1 MTQSSLLVL
10 SVCKYKGGEAWEL
23 ALYPGRTRLET
34 GRIKIL
40 LANSSNG
47 GSGRGGALVLRVR
60 YCWPT
65 RAMAVQ
71 GGGALVLREQSL
83 RQAGLDIA
91 GHLHTWVAIVG
102 QGNCWYGK
110 GEEPR

>member
-1 MTQSSLLVL
+1 MYL
-10 SVCKYKGGEAWEL
+10 
-23 ALYPGRTRLET
+23 GRTRLET

-40 LANSSNG
+40 LANSGNG
-47 GSGRGGALVLRVR
+47 GSGRGSISAEGKILLANSGNGSS
-60 YCWPT
+60 
-65 RAMAVQ
+65 

-91 GHLHTWVAIVG
+91 DHLHTWVAIVG

-110 GEEPR
+110 GEEPG